1 MDLMYL
7 LYSLL
12 RKKWIILACSV
23 LGLIAGFV
31 FTLFMPKNYVSLA
44 QYSTGFTI
52 QQKVKIT
59 QDESYNVYEIDMRFN
74 NLIETFRSPKV
85 MGMLSYKLLLHD
97 LEDRH
102 PFRTLSSNKMQ
113 SEAYKNADL
122 EAAKVILRHKIL
134 QMELIS
140 PFNPEEKK
148 VFDLIGLYGYDD
160 NSLGKNISFDRVGH
174 TDFINIFFKS
184 ESPEL
189 SAYVVNTIGAQ
200 FIRFFNSIYGLR
212 TQESTAKLDSL
223 TAAKKRVVDSLTD
236 KFQEYKAK
244 IGTPN
249 VADRS
254 VAAMDVVRE
263 MTSKYN
269 SELAKLNG
277 LRGDLNAVEI
287 QLQSIETPGADASSG
302 GNNNA
307 AINELKRKN
316 SDLDLQKNG
325 KNEDEIKRLQD
336 QIDANMREIQ
346 RLSSGSSRATD
357 AIKAREKAQNK
368 RDDLINKKIELQQA
382 ISASETNV
390 SLFRKQKDEYD
401 RITSSGGGEEVILQS
416 KETQLRIA
424 TQEYE
429 TLNKS
434 LQSSLDVDVNPENNF
449 QLTIAGQ
456 PSYKPEPT
464 RRTVIVALVG
474 VLMFMLSTFIFAAL
488 EFMDS
493 SFRTPSIFQRT
504 SKLKL
509 LSSVN
514 EIDLKKRELND
525 YFKSGSEAA
534 EEKTGKIFVEN
545 LRKLRYELEIS
556 GKKIFLITSTQPRQG
571 KTVIIESL
579 ANSLCLTKKKVL
591 LIDANFINNTL
602 TQKFG
607 AKPTLDQFTLGNNHN
622 SMDKFWS
629 ITSMTTIPNT
639 DVVGC
644 TQGSHTPAE
653 VLPKNNLLEN
663 LHQIAGSYDFIFIE
677 GAALNNHADSKELSK
692 YVEGIIAVFSAR
704 ASLKHT
710 DKESI
715 EYLTGTGDKFVGAV
729 FNLVQPENME
739 M

>member
-7 LYSLL
+7 LYSLF
-12 RKKWIILACSV
+12 RKKWIILSCTA
-23 LGLIAGFV
+23 LGLVAGFI
-31 FTLFMPKNYVSLA
+31 FTLFMPKYYVSLA

-59 QDESYNVYEIDMRFN
+59 QDESFNVYEIDIRFN
-74 NLIETFRSPKV
+74 NVTETFRSPKV

-102 PFRTLSSNKMQ
+102 PFRTLSSDKLQ
-113 SEAYKNADL
+113 SDAYKNADL
-122 EAAKVILRHKIL
+122 ETAKSILRQKIA

-148 VFDLIGLYGYDD
+148 VFDLVNLYGYNDEM
-160 NSLGKNISFDRVGH
+160 LGKNLSFDRVGH

-189 SAYVVNTIGAQ
+189 SAFVVNTIGTQ

-277 LRGDLNAVEI
+277 LKGDLNAVDIQMGSLEI
-287 QLQSIETPGADASSG
+287 TGSTDAG
-302 GNNNA
+302 TGNNNA

-325 KNEDEIKRLQD
+325 KPDDEVKRLQE

-346 RLSSGSSRATD
+346 RLSTGANRSAD
-357 AIKAREKAQNK
+357 AAKAKEKIQNK
-368 RDDLINKKIELQQA
+368 RDELINKKIELQQQIA
-382 ISASETNV
+382 ASEVNV
-390 SLFRKQKDEYD
+390 RLFKTQKEEYD

-456 PSYKPEPT
+456 PSYRPEPT
-464 RRTVIVALVG
+464 RRTVIVGLAG

-493 SFRTPSIFQRT
+493 SFRTPSIFQRVA
-504 SKLKL
+504 KLKL

-525 YFKSGSEAA
+525 YFKPNGEAVEDKA
-534 EEKTGKIFVEN
+534 GKSFVEN
-545 LRKLRYELEIS
+545 LRKLRYEIETS
-556 GKKIFLITSTQPRQG
+556 GKKIFLVTSTQPKQG
-571 KTVIIESL
+571 KTLMIEAL

-591 LIDANFINNTL
+591 LIDANFTNNAL

-607 AKPTLDQFTLGNNHN
+607 AKPTLEQFTLGNQQN

-644 TQGSHTPAE
+644 TQGMHTPAE

-663 LHQIAGSYDFIFIE
+663 LSHIAGSYDFIFIE
-677 GAALNNHADSKELSK
+677 GAALNNHADSKELVK
-692 YVEGIIAVFSAR
+692 YAEGIITIFSAR
-704 ASLKHT
+704 SSLKHT

-715 EYLTGTGDKFVGAV
+715 QYLTGTGDKFIGAV
-729 FNLVQPENME
+729 LNQVQLENME